1 MAAFRDFSESLLRS
15 HALGPS
21 VNLRSDG
28 LSPTPAFSIVIP
40 ALNEQAVLPILIQ
53 QIETALRGHFY
64 EVVIVD
70 DGSTDNTWREIQA
83 AVKRHSAWQG
93 IRLTR
98 RFGHQAAL
106 IAGLKVARGRA
117 VITMDADGQHPP
129 RLIPAM
135 LEKWRDGARVVEMV
149 RSDKDGASFFK
160 RTTSRLFG
168 RIFSALSDVPMPQA
182 SSDFRLLDRGVVDI
196 ITRDG
201 SHVPFLRGLV
211 AWLGCDSIRI
221 SYETNPR
228 ISGESKYSLIRMI
241 SLAIHGLMSFSIAPL
256 RLATFV
262 GMGFAGLSFV
272 YLCYI
277 AYIGIF
283 SPRAVSG
290 WASIAGLIALLSG
303 VQLVCIGLLGEYLG
317 RLFTANLGRP
327 SFVIAESCGAAGRAC
342 AGVAS
347 IDTTAPHGNETE
359 FGSIRPAP
367 VLRRHDAVNLITAR
381 IGAAETDLQN
391 PDQSLTNIESRIRTM
406 RLEEASYATQTT

>member
-1 MAAFRDFSESLLRS
+1 MAAFREFSESLLRS
-15 HALGPS
+15 HAVGPS
-21 VNLRSDG
+21 VHLRSES

-40 ALNEQAVLPILIQ
+40 ALNEQSVLPALIQ
-53 QIETALRGHFY
+53 QIEIALRGHFY

-70 DGSTDNTWREIQA
+70 DGSTDNTWSEIQA
-83 AVKRHSAWQG
+83 AVRRHSTWQG

-106 IAGLKVARGRA
+106 VAGLKVARGRA
-117 VITMDADGQHPP
+117 VITMDSDGQHPP
-129 RLIPAM
+129 ELIPKM
-135 LEKWRDGARVVEMV
+135 LETWRDGAKVVEMV
-149 RSDKDGASFFK
+149 RSDRDGASFFK

-201 SHVPFLRGLV
+201 GQVPFLRGLV
-211 AWLGCDSIRI
+211 AWLGCVSIKI
-221 SYETNPR
+221 PYDPKPR
-228 ISGESKYSLIRMI
+228 ISGESKYSMIRMI

-262 GMGFAGLSFV
+262 GLGFAGLSFM

-317 RLFTANLGRP
+317 RLFTAHLGRP
-327 SFVIAESCGAAGRAC
+327 PFVIAESCGAAGRADS
-342 AGVAS
+342 GIAS
-347 IDTTAPHGNETE
+347 IDAIATHGIDGE
-359 FGSIRPAP
+359 FGSIRPSQIQ
-367 VLRRHDAVNLITAR
+367 RRTESVNLITAQ
-381 IGAAETDLQN
+381 IGAAESESEHA
-391 PDQSLTNIESRIRTM
+391 DQFLTNIESRIRTM
-406 RLEEASYATQTT
+406 RLEEASYAAQTT